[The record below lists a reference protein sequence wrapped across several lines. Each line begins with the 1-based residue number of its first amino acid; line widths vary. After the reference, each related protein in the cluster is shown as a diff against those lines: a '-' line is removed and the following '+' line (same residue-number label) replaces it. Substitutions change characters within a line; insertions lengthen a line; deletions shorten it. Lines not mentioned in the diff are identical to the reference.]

1 MKMKVKRLLDFLIAS
16 LFLIFFLPIIIFSSI
31 LIIIFDKQNPLFKQ
45 KRSGKDG
52 FDIHIFKLSTMK
64 SKNDKKYV
72 TNLGNILR
80 ISKIDEL
87 PQLFN
92 VICGSLSLVGPR
104 PLYTEFNK
112 YLSSKHKLRLDIKPG
127 ITGLAQIKMRDSTNW
142 NKKFNYDVFYV
153 KHYSIT
159 FDFYIMYQTLIM
171 LINVLTKKEKKII
184 ESNDYLSDFYKNY
197 KK

>member
-1 MKMKVKRLLDFLIAS
+1 MKIKIKRLLDFLIAS

-31 LIIIFDKQNPLFKQ
+31 LILIFDKQNPLFKQ

-52 FDIHIFKLSTMK
+52 SDIYIFKLSTMK

-72 TNLGNILR
+72 TNFGNILR

-142 NKKFNYDVFYV
+142 KKKFNYDVFYV
-153 KHYSIT
+153 KHYSIS

>member
-1 MKMKVKRLLDFLIAS
+1 MKMKIKRLLDFLIAS

-31 LIIIFDKQNPLFKQ
+31 LILIFDKQNPLFKQ
-45 KRSGKDG
+45 KRSGKYG
-52 FDIHIFKLSTMK
+52 SDIHIFKLSTMK

-142 NKKFNYDVFYV
+142 KKKFNYDVFYV
-153 KHYSIT
+153 KHYSIS

-171 LINVLTKKEKKII
+171 LINVLRKKEKKII

>member
-1 MKMKVKRLLDFLIAS
+1 MKMKIKRLLDFLIAS
-16 LFLIFFLPIIIFSSI
+16 LLLIFFLPIIIFFSI
-31 LIIIFDKQNPLFKQ
+31 LILIFDKQNPLFKQ

-52 FDIHIFKLSTMK
+52 SDIHIFKLSTMK

-92 VICGSLSLVGPR
+92 VICGSISLVGPR

-153 KHYSIT
+153 KHFSIT

>member
-1 MKMKVKRLLDFLIAS
+1 
-16 LFLIFFLPIIIFSSI
+16 
-31 LIIIFDKQNPLFKQ
+31 
-45 KRSGKDG
+45 
-52 FDIHIFKLSTMK
+52 MK

-92 VICGSLSLVGPR
+92 VILGSLSLVGPR

-112 YLSSKHKLRLDIKPG
+112 YLSDKHKLRLSIKPG

-142 NKKFNYDVFYV
+142 KRKFNYDVFYV
-153 KHYSIT
+153 KNYSIT
-159 FDFYIMYQTLIM
+159 FDLYIMYQTFIM
-171 LINVLTKKEKKII
+171 LINILTKKEKKII
-184 ESNDYLSDFYKNY
+184 ESNDYMSDFYKNY